1 MFNTKRII
9 FLIGLLSLV
18 TLTGA
23 LMAGP
28 AFAKPKDGGDHGKVL
43 ICHFAEA
50 EAATFDAEGGLLTE
64 AEDAYWKVINVDPS
78 AMDAHLGDGG
88 EVAAH
93 NDGNRYTDMLI
104 DNGEVAAENT
114 TTSTDCDGREVRA

>member
-23 LMAGP
+23 LLAGP
-28 AFAKPKDGGDHGKVL
+28 AFAAPKSSDHEKVL

-50 EAATFDAEGGLLTE
+50 VDATFDAETGDMLTE
-64 AEDAYWKVINVDPS
+64 AEDAYWKVINVDPRS
-78 AMDAHLGDGG
+78 MDAHLGDG
-88 EVAAH
+88 EDVAAH
-93 NDGNRYTDMLI
+93 SDGASMDTLI
-104 DNGEVAAENT
+104 DDSEFAAENT